1 MNDTMQAGTDDLA
14 RAWTLLVRL
23 GPRFL
28 AATEAALKEAG
39 LPPLDWYDALIALR
53 RAGDA
58 GLRAYALGE
67 ATGLPQYAVSR
78 LAERMARGGA
88 LTRRRCREDGRG
100 QVLVITDKGR
110 ALVNRMF
117 AVHRGAVRDQIG
129 ARLAPASAAAL
140 VRLLAPLDPPPATAR
155 PPAEQAPAPAPAP
168 APKPAQWPARKE
180 AAPPQPRRETILP
193 AAPRAVAGGREM
205 PLAARKSDGEE
216 STMELTGSKLIAA
229 DRATVWAAL
238 NDPEILK
245 ATIPGCTELTKTDDT
260 HLEAT
265 VTAKVGPV
273 KATFKGAVELTE
285 LNPPE
290 SYVLVGEGKGGVAGF
305 AKGHAKVVLTE
316 VEGGTELSY
325 SAEAKVGGKLAQLG
339 SRIIDGF
346 ARRMA
351 DDFFTRFQEA
361 VGAPAPAPAEAE
373 PEPDAAP
380 EGGDTPEGGEKKGF
394 FKRLFG

>member
-1 MNDTMQAGTDDLA
+1 MNDTMQPGADDLV
-14 RAWTLLVRL
+14 RAWTLMVRL

-53 RAGDA
+53 RAGDG

-117 AVHRGAVRDQIG
+117 AVHRSAVRDQIG
-129 ARLAPASAAAL
+129 ARLAPAGAAAL
-140 VRLLAPLDPPPATAR
+140 VRLLAPLDPPPAAVR
-155 PPAEQAPAPAPAP
+155 PAAEQAQAPAPTPP
-168 APKPAQWPARKE
+168 PARKE
-180 AAPPQPRRETILP
+180 AAPALPRRETILP

-229 DRATVWAAL
+229 DRAKVWAAL

-260 HLEAT
+260 HLEAS

-316 VEGGTELSY
+316 VEGGTELTY
-325 SAEAKVGGKLAQLG
+325 TAEAKVGGKLAQLG